1 MVRILESMEEYAKVN
16 NVPIMMKDGIDFLT
30 NYIKENN
37 VKNILEIGSAIGY
50 SAIRMALVSD
60 DINVT
65 TIERD
70 DVRYNEAIKN
80 IKEANLEKR
89 INIIHSDAFDVELD
103 SKFDLIFIDAAKAQY
118 IKFFEK
124 FKNNLS
130 DEGVIV
136 SDNLKFHGLVDTTEH
151 IESRNVRQLV
161 RKLKNYVEFLEENEE
176 FDTTFYDLGDGV
188 AVSKRRIYLKK
199 ND

>member
-1 MVRILESMEEYAKVN
+1 MVQLLEEIENYANLN

-37 VKNILEIGSAIGY
+37 VKNILEIGTAIGY
-50 SAIRMALVSD
+50 SAIKMALVSD
-60 DINVT
+60 DIYVT

-70 DVRYNEAIKN
+70 EERYNEAIKN
-80 IKEANLEKR
+80 IKRADLGHQ
-89 INIIHSDAFDVELD
+89 INVILDDAFNVDID
-103 SKFDLIFIDAAKAQY
+103 FKYDLIFIDAAKAQY

-130 DEGVIV
+130 NNGVIV
-136 SDNLKFHGLVDTTEH
+136 SDNLKFHGLVDTKDK

-161 RKLKNYVEFLEENEE
+161 RKLKNYIEFLENNEE
-176 FDTTFYDLGDGV
+176 FETTFYDLGDGV
-188 AVSKRRIYLKK
+188 AISRKK
-199 ND
+199 EQF

>member
-1 MVRILESMEEYAKVN
+1 MVRILEYMEDYAKVN
-16 NVPIMMKDGIDFLT
+16 NVPIMMKDGIEFLT

-50 SAIRMALVSD
+50 SAIRMALVSS
-60 DINVT
+60 DILVT

-80 IKEANLEKR
+80 IKEAKLEDR
-89 INIIHSDAFDVELD
+89 IKIIHSDAFDVELD
-103 SKFDLIFIDAAKAQY
+103 EKFDLIFIDAAKAQY
-118 IKFFEK
+118 IKFFNK

-130 DEGVIV
+130 DKGVIV

-161 RKLKNYVEFLEENEE
+161 RKLKNYVEFLESNEE

-188 AVSKRRIYLKK
+188 AISRRK
-199 ND
+199 

>member
-1 MVRILESMEEYAKVN
+1 MVRILDKMEEYAKVN
-16 NVPIMMKDGIDFLT
+16 NIPIMMDDGIEFLT

-50 SAIRMALVSD
+50 SAIRMASVSS
-60 DINVT
+60 DIYVT

-70 DVRYNEAIKN
+70 EIRYNEAVKN
-80 IKEANLEKR
+80 IKEANLGDQ
-89 INIIHSDAFDVELD
+89 INIILDDAFNVELD

-118 IKFFEK
+118 IKFFLK
-124 FKNNLS
+124 FKNNLTF
-130 DEGVIV
+130 DGVIV
-136 SDNLKFHGLVDTTEH
+136 SDNLKFHGLVDTKDR

-161 RKLKNYVEFLEENEE
+161 RKLKNYIEFLENNEE

-188 AVSKRRIYLKK
+188 AISRRK
-199 ND
+199 NN

>member
-16 NVPIMMKDGIDFLT
+16 NVPIMMKDGIEFLT
-30 NYIKENN
+30 NYIKENK

-118 IKFFEK
+118 IKFFDK
-124 FKNNLS
+124 FKKNLS

-136 SDNLKFHGLVDTTEH
+136 SDNLKFHGLVDTTER

-161 RKLKNYVEFLEENEE
+161 RKLKNYVEFLENNEE